1 MNNHQLQQQ
10 KVINKIEEQLKTNSL
25 NFSTVSAVENYE
37 SDPRICLTSVHLP
50 NEEFKLQI
58 QELLTEPLR
67 KIAPDFYY
75 YTADSLHMTI
85 KNIRVINNPPHFTE
99 GDVNQAGKVFSQI
112 IPKHKRFNVYFYR
125 LLLFPNN
132 LVLLETS
139 DRELDSII
147 LDLDATL
154 NKVGIPDDKI
164 YANSKYFFS
173 NITLARFN
181 TPPSKRF
188 KKKVQELSDSIKF
201 KPYTVNS
208 VTLLSC
214 NAVFKNRKV
223 IKTWH
228 LKEYS

>member
-10 KVINKIEEQLKTNSL
+10 KVINKIEEQVKANSL
-25 NFSTVSAVENYE
+25 NFSTVSAVEDYE

-58 QELLTEPLR
+58 QELLTESLR

-75 YTADSLHMTI
+75 YTDDSFHMTI
-85 KNIRVINNPPHFTE
+85 KNIRVVNNPPHFTE
-99 GDVNQAGKVFSQI
+99 KDVNQAGKVFLQI
-112 IPKHKRFNVYFYR
+112 IPRHKKFNVYFYK

-132 LVLLETS
+132 LALIGTTDS
-139 DRELDSII
+139 ELDSMI
-147 LDLDATL
+147 LDLDNAL
-154 NKVGIPDDKI
+154 NKAGIPDDKI

-181 TPPSKRF
+181 TPPSNEF
-188 KKKVQELSDSIKF
+188 KQKVQELSNSIKF

-214 NAVFKNRKV
+214 NAVFKNRK
-223 IKTWH
+223 II
-228 LKEYS
+228 EN